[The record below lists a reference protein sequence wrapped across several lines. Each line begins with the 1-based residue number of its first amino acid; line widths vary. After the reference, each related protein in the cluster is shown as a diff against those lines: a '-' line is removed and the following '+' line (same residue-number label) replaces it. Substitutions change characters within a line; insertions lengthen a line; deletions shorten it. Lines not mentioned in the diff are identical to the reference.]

1 MQVLRVGRSL
11 LEDYPMNTTQPN
23 SNLTRLAP
31 EPFVDAREAA
41 YTMNLPMYYLT
52 NARQRTKMRIPHY
65 RIGRMVRFKLSEL
78 TEWQRLNGT
87 TTTDGKVTGS
97 EVSDE

>member
-1 MQVLRVGRSL
+1 MKPIS
-11 LEDYPMNTTQPN
+11 PQPPVV
-23 SNLTRLAP
+23 R

-41 YTMNLPMYYLT
+41 YTMNLPMYYMT
-52 NARQRTKMRIPHY
+52 NARQRTKLSIPHY

-78 TEWQRLNGT
+78 ADWQQLHGST
-87 TTTDGKVTGS
+87 SSADVTAAS

>member
-1 MQVLRVGRSL
+1 MK
-11 LEDYPMNTTQPN
+11 TTSPQP
-23 SNLTRLAP
+23 SVVR

-41 YTMNLPMYYLT
+41 YTMNLPMYYMT
-52 NARQRTKMRIPHY
+52 NARQRTKLRIPHY

-78 TEWQRLNGT
+78 ADWQRLHGSVAPAMHT
-87 TTTDGKVTGS
+87 SES